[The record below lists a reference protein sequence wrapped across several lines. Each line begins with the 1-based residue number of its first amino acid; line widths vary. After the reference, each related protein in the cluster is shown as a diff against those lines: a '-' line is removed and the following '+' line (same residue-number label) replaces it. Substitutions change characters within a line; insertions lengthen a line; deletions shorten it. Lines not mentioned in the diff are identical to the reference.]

1 MNSTLSLG
9 GNGVHSGRGLVT
21 PRPEP
26 SPRRN
31 KTRHQ
36 RFEWRYSLLLHIY
49 TIKRHGWMRRL
60 GFFFSFLNFAL
71 LGHRGSID
79 TECVCLFV
87 CFFKKSINHTLFFFW
102 PVSMSLDHNTVYQSS
117 QGERPVIQQG
127 RVFQY
132 TITPL
137 FSLSLSLS
145 LLFRCWT
152 GFRFLRLR
160 LSFDH
165 QHLTPGLD

>member
-36 RFEWRYSLLLHIY
+36 HFECHHSLLLHIY
-49 TIKRHGWMRRL
+49 TIKRHGWMQRL

-79 TECVCLFV
+79 TEFV
-87 CFFKKSINHTLFFFW
+87 FFSFFFLKKKHKPYIAFFW

-117 QGERPVIQQG
+117 QDERPVIQQKACFDSG
-127 RVFQY
+127 LVFGSFQ
-132 TITPL
+132 P
-137 FSLSLSLS
+137 
-145 LLFRCWT
+145 RP
-152 GFRFLRLR
+152 
-160 LSFDH
+160 SFDH
-165 QHLTPGLD
+165 QHLTLALTSPP